1 MSRVEKEIDKYTP
14 RFTEEEYYRM
24 IEDNNGV
31 PPIVREGKRKEKVLA
46 LCKKIAL
53 DLGFNSIANISI

>member
-1 MSRVEKEIDKYTP
+1 
-14 RFTEEEYYRM
+14 M

-31 PPIVREGKRKEKVLA
+31 PPIVREEKRKEKGSA

-53 DLGFNSIANISI
+53 DLGFNSIPDISV